1 MKHHSLEV
9 GGLTCCGLVG
19 GALHCERGSRAGE
32 PCGVCRDDK
41 PSDEGTP
48 WGEQEEL
55 EQSMLRRTGA
65 RAAAAGAAA
74 GVGGAQEQFDLVFED
89 QIDFVNLD
97 AIAGDDLS
105 SRYADSISFS
115 PCIYRSPVPAVLPA
129 STTLHFQHTHVTA
142 RLCMGG
148 LCSRC

>member
-1 MKHHSLEV
+1 M
-9 GGLTCCGLVG
+9 
-19 GALHCERGSRAGE
+19 
-32 PCGVCRDDK
+32 CRDDK

-74 GVGGAQEQFDLVFED
+74 GVGGVQEQFDLVFED

-105 SRYADSISFS
+105 SRYADSVRVW
-115 PCIYRSPVPAVLPA
+115 PCTCRSLVPAYTTVLFKCICHCPA
-129 STTLHFQHTHVTA
+129 VHGLPMLKVCTVQLAVSLHLDRSGPRGGVSTVVCVPLPP
-142 RLCMGG
+142 L
-148 LCSRC
+148 L